1 MFLVNQNNACVF
13 SFKKR
18 MWNGVWLKPEVI
30 SVWGRGGG
38 RGERQ
43 IANAPVFPSITSNII
58 TVSTSSFCSY
68 SQIFTGAF
76 DQASSTTRLITEQV
90 RLSLAFAPSAH

>member
-1 MFLVNQNNACVF
+1 MFPVNQNNSCVF

-18 MWNGVWLKPEVI
+18 MWDGVWLKPEVI
-30 SVWGRGGG
+30 SEWGGEWGRKT
-38 RGERQ
+38 
-43 IANAPVFPSITSNII
+43 ANAPVFPSITSNII

-68 SQIFTGAF
+68 SQIFTRAF
-76 DQASSTTRLITEQV
+76 DQASANTRLISKQV